1 MWRKYF
7 WNSDGSTLSKLV
19 LVPASFIN
27 FPQPDVWGGDR
38 IPGSHRWKWQPFSQ
52 FVKRLGWIYEDFFC
66 SETGDQRDSWEAGGE
81 GGRRR
86 TVLLHCRGRQ
96 PCSWGEKNKC
106 SSRHL
111 GWLPGHH
118 NGHSKFPGPLFPH
131 IIIVRFSI
139 SLFWCSSSLDPGL
152 LKCWLFCM
160 SNHSGN

>member
-1 MWRKYF
+1 MGVFLKKIDIWCDESISEIVTEALWASWCYCRPLLLTF
-7 WNSDGSTLSKLV
+7 LNLTSGGEIGFLGHTDENDNHFHNLSNVSDEFTS
-19 LVPASFIN
+19 
-27 FPQPDVWGGDR
+27 
-38 IPGSHRWKWQPFSQ
+38 
-52 FVKRLGWIYEDFFC
+52 FFC

-106 SSRHL
+106 SFRHL
-111 GWLPGHH
+111 GLLPGHH

-139 SLFWCSSSLDPGL
+139 SFIIILVL
-152 LKCWLFCM
+152 LIIRSWAP
-160 SNHSGN
+160 